1 MSAEMS
7 ALGKHHIIIKFG
19 DGIDSRE
26 QAQAMM
32 NLERLMITTTGKPI
46 EVFKETMADDSKL
59 RNMMTDEQRAK
70 L

>member
-1 MSAEMS
+1 MS

-19 DGIDSRE
+19 DGFDSRE

-32 NLERLMITTTGKPI
+32 NLERLLISTTGKPV